1 MKKSYLVL
9 VLIFMS
15 FLSCKTYKDV
25 VVVENNVVGEGHK
38 YNVQNYREYKEQEIK
53 YYQYVLKNNGEKF
66 DKHTD
71 TPKKEEKKPQ
81 SIIDDTPL
89 KKEEEPKDNYKLEA
103 INHKKELIQTLESK
117 GLKPCNFVEK
127 VLKKGV
133 CPDTLDESTE
143 IKKDPVVEES
153 NPRKGLLKNKDKEY
167 RHWFWQ
173 GVFKIISSIYFI
185 FLAITNFQLFT
196 MIFPTSICLLACI
209 CYPIWWKRGYLD
221 TPYAKIATFIA
232 AYGGLFANI
241 LWIILYI

>member
-1 MKKSYLVL
+1 MKRGYLILVL
-9 VLIFMS
+9 VFLS
-15 FLSCKTYKDV
+15 FLSCKTYQETV
-25 VVVENNVVGEGHK
+25 VIDNSVVEETNN
-38 YNVQNYREYKEQEIK
+38 YNKQNYREYKEQEIK

-66 DKHTD
+66 EKIKYNTIDD
-71 TPKKEEKKPQ
+71 VPPKKSEE
-81 SIIDDTPL
+81 I
-89 KKEEEPKDNYKLEA
+89 KEETNTKVV
-103 INHKKELIQTLESK
+103 NHKKELIQVLESK

-133 CPDTLDESTE
+133 CPDTLDKSTE
-143 IKKDPVVEES
+143 IKKDPVEEPKS
-153 NPRKGLLKNKDKEY
+153 KKGLLKNKDKEY

>member
-1 MKKSYLVL
+1 METLKKLLVIILFL
-9 VLIFMS
+9 VT
-15 FLSCKTYKDV
+15 SCVTQKDIITNQQFNEMINK
-25 VVVENNVVGEGHK
+25 ENNK
-38 YNVQNYREYKEQEIK
+38 NNYREYKEQELK

-66 DKHTD
+66 
-71 TPKKEEKKPQ
+71 EKIKYNT
-81 SIIDDTPL
+81 IDDEPL
-89 KKEEEPKDNYKLEA
+89 KKSEEIKEKSNSEVV
-103 INHKKELIQTLESK
+103 NHKEELIQVLESK

-133 CPDTLDESTE
+133 CPDTLDKSTE
-143 IKKDPVVEES
+143 IKKDPVEEPKS
-153 NPRKGLLKNKDKEY
+153 KKGLLKDKDKEY

-196 MIFPTSICLLACI
+196 MIFPTAICLLACI

-221 TPYAKIATFIA
+221 SRYAKIATFIA

>member
-1 MKKSYLVL
+1 METFKKL
-9 VLIFMS
+9 LITILFI
-15 FLSCKTYKDV
+15 FTSCATQKDV
-25 VVVENNVVGEGHK
+25 IINQQFNEIVNENN
-38 YNVQNYREYKEQEIK
+38 NINNYREYKEQEIK

-66 DKHTD
+66 DIHTD

-89 KKEEEPKDNYKLEA
+89 KKEEEPKDNYKQEA

-133 CPDTLDESTE
+133 CPDTLDKSTE

-167 RHWFWQ
+167 RRWFWQ

>member
-1 MKKSYLVL
+1 
-9 VLIFMS
+9 MS
-15 FLSCKTYKDV
+15 FLSCKTYKDL
-25 VVVENNVVGEGHK
+25 VVVENSVVDEGHK

-66 DKHTD
+66 
-71 TPKKEEKKPQ
+71 EK
-81 SIIDDTPL
+81 INYNTIDDEPL
-89 KKEEEPKDNYKLEA
+89 KKSEEIKEETNTKVV
-103 INHKKELIQTLESK
+103 NHKKELIQVLESK

>member
-1 MKKSYLVL
+1 MKRSYLILVL
-9 VLIFMS
+9 VFLS
-15 FLSCKTYKDV
+15 FLSCKTYQETIVIDNS
-25 VVVENNVVGEGHK
+25 VVEETNN
-38 YNVQNYREYKEQEIK
+38 YNKQNYREYKEQEIK

-66 DKHTD
+66 EKIKYNTIDD
-71 TPKKEEKKPQ
+71 DPPKKSEE
-81 SIIDDTPL
+81 I
-89 KKEEEPKDNYKLEA
+89 KEETNTKV
-103 INHKKELIQTLESK
+103 INHKKELIQVLESK

-133 CPDTLDESTE
+133 CPDTLDKSTE
-143 IKKDPVVEES
+143 IKKDPVEES
-153 NPRKGLLKNKDKEY
+153 EPKKGLLKNKDKEY

>member
-1 MKKSYLVL
+1 MKRSYLILVL
-9 VLIFMS
+9 VFLS
-15 FLSCKTYKDV
+15 FLSCKTYQETV
-25 VVVENNVVGEGHK
+25 VIDNSVVEEANN
-38 YNVQNYREYKEQEIK
+38 YNKQNYREYKEQEIK
-53 YYQYVLKNNGEKF
+53 YYQYVLKNNGDKFEKIKYNTI
-66 DKHTD
+66 DD
-71 TPKKEEKKPQ
+71 DPPKKSEE
-81 SIIDDTPL
+81 I
-89 KKEEEPKDNYKLEA
+89 KEETNTKVV
-103 INHKKELIQTLESK
+103 NHKKELIQVLESK

-133 CPDTLDESTE
+133 CPDTLDKSTE
-143 IKKDPVVEES
+143 IKKDPVEES
-153 NPRKGLLKNKDKEY
+153 EPKKGLLKNKDKEH

-196 MIFPTSICLLACI
+196 MIFPTAICLLACI

-221 TPYAKIATFIA
+221 SRYAKIATFIA

>member
-1 MKKSYLVL
+1 MKVLKVFGFISLVMIL
-9 VLIFMS
+9 F
-15 FLSCKTYKDV
+15 SCGSYKDV
-25 VVVENNVVGEGHK
+25 SISNNEFDKVISN
-38 YNVQNYREYKEQEIK
+38 YDNVSNYREYKEQEIK

-66 DKHTD
+66 SKNTD
-71 TPKKEEKKPQ
+71 VPKK
-81 SIIDDTPL
+81 SV
-89 KKEEEPKDNYKLEA
+89 EEPKEKSTSEVV
-103 INHKKELIQTLESK
+103 NHKKELIQTLESK
-117 GLKPCNFVEK
+117 GLKPCRFVEK

-133 CPDTLDESTE
+133 CSDTLYRSTE
-143 IKKDPVVEES
+143 IKKDPVEGES

-173 GVFKIISSIYFI
+173 GVFKIISVIYFT

-196 MIFPTSICLLACI
+196 MIFPTAICLLACI

>member
-1 MKKSYLVL
+1 MRTLFTIVIGIVLLV
-9 VLIFMS
+9 
-15 FLSCKTYKDV
+15 SCNLPKPVILERDSDIS
-25 VVVENNVVGEGHK
+25 VEANQWNR
-38 YNVQNYREYKEQEIK
+38 QNYREYQEQEVL
-53 YYQYVLKNNGEKF
+53 YYQYVLENNGEKI
-66 DKHTD
+66 KKRKEN
-71 TPKKEEKKPQ
+71 PNKKEKYT
-81 SIIDDTPL
+81 SGTV
-89 KKEEEPKDNYKLEA
+89 
-103 INHKKELIQTLESK
+103 NHKKDLIQTLEDK
-117 GLKPCNFVEK
+117 GLKPCKFVEK

-133 CPDTLDESTE
+133 CGDTLNKTTE
-143 IKKDPVVEES
+143 IIEDPAEES
-153 NPRKGLLKNKDKEY
+153 KPKKGLLKDKEQ

-173 GVFKIISSIYFI
+173 GVFKIISSLYFI